1 MKVKPHLARENN
13 MKNDNEKPKQ
23 SSSAAVDV
31 RFEAPSNDGLK
42 GEFVSGHW
50 LDRIETRFP
59 GLGEKLEEYSQPG
72 SATVPTAG
80 SVTLVFSDGLDGPV
94 VADSTPVSGELIGKD
109 DWQARIHPMVL
120 DFLKTPSD
128 PSIYRPDIEGQL
140 VNDED
145 PYKLISTRAIELKV
159 TLDGWLEL
167 KGKSAAGVDPV
178 LGDFLRANPDYFDPN
193 RAEGDGITLRQL
205 GALSDNLKSLNRD
218 KPIIQQGS
226 EWVAPKLVLHNYLG
240 EKIMN
245 ELIDFAKAKGLNV
258 KTGLGRHQQIDVY
271 NSPKP

>member
-1 MKVKPHLARENN
+1 

-23 SSSAAVDV
+23 PSSAAVFHGTPNEDV
-31 RFEAPSNDGLK
+31 SFEAPSNNGSK

-59 GLGEKLEEYSQPG
+59 GLGEKLEEYSQSNP
-72 SATVPTAG
+72 AILPTAG
-80 SVTLVFSDGLDGPV
+80 SVTVVFSDGLDGPV
-94 VADSTPVSGELIGKD
+94 VADSAPVSGELIGKD
-109 DWQARIHPMVL
+109 DWQETIHPMVL
-120 DFLKTPSD
+120 GFLKTPSD
-128 PSIYRPDIEGQL
+128 PSIYRPAIEGEL
-140 VNDED
+140 VNEED

-167 KGKSAAGVDPV
+167 KGKSPAGVDPV

-205 GALSDNLKSLNRD
+205 GTLSDNLVSLNRD
-218 KPIIQQGS
+218 KPIIQQGL

-258 KTGLGRHQQIDVY
+258 KTGLGRYQQIDVY
-271 NSPKP
+271 NTPKP